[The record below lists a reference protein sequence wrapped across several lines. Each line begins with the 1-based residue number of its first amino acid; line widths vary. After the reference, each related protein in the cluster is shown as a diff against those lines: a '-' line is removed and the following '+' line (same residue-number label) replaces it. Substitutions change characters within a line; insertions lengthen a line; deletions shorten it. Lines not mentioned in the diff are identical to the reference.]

1 LFNASE
7 LSRDALPGELRGDIY
22 YSGTRGRGRQNFY
35 FLASHR
41 KEREK
46 KLNVTL
52 GILYHGE
59 KSFAGE
65 CRRSPHHREI
75 TILTAKLAEC
85 R

>member
-1 LFNASE
+1 MPFPAIYVE
-7 LSRDALPGELRGDIY
+7 TFIIQARGDGEGKTFIFSPHIAK
-22 YSGTRGRGRQNFY
+22 SG
-35 FLASHR
+35 
-41 KEREK
+41 K